1 MSDTLTLYKLMI
13 LYMLDKVTFPLSN
26 AQICDFMLERE
37 YTTYFTVQQAIREL
51 VDADL
56 IREETSRNMSLYRA
70 TPEGRDTLEY
80 FGGRVA
86 HETKEEIKN
95 YLDRHQYEMRNDVS
109 TLADFTKTPK
119 GDYLVRCQVREKD
132 ASVIDLSLSVPTRQ
146 QADAVCANW
155 KKKNE
160 ELYSYLMKELL

>member
-86 HETKEEIKN
+86 HETK
-95 YLDRHQYEMRNDVS
+95 
-109 TLADFTKTPK
+109 
-119 GDYLVRCQVREKD
+119 
-132 ASVIDLSLSVPTRQ
+132 
-146 QADAVCANW
+146 
-155 KKKNE
+155 
-160 ELYSYLMKELL
+160 